1 MWWIMKKNKLFNLSI
16 LDDVYYK
23 VDNDG
28 KILEVSPSIKRVLG
42 YDENEVIGLDIKSL
56 YINFNERDENL
67 KNRDK
72 ASTSFS
78 FESFMRHK
86 DGKHVLMS
94 ANSHFIKDNSGNI
107 VGIEG
112 IARDITLKN
121 ELHDKLIQ
129 NKQKYKV
136 IFENSPSGIIYFNT
150 KGIIIE
156 ANQSALSIFG
166 VSRDKFIGF
175 DLMFSLKD
183 KKLIKVIKQSLSSGQ
198 AYYKDIYFSLF
209 SQKDIYLE
217 IFFRAIRDEKDKI
230 KFIVASLDDKSSEYK
245 AIKNLEKSKEEWKS
259 IIDNM
264 LNIFVQT
271 NKDGIIQK
279 ASPSVKE
286 LIGYEVDELIGKNI
300 ILLWKD
306 TKERVGYRE
315 EYLKNLKPIKNKE
328 AYIKAKDGKTIL
340 INANIAP
347 RFDDDKNYIGSDNFI
362 EDITEFKKSEDKIKY
377 IATHDNLTSLP
388 NRFMLSN
395 ILEHTIDIAKR
406 TKNSI
411 AVLFLDLDDF
421 KNINDNFGHYEGDKV
436 LIEVAKR
443 LKKMLC
449 KDDFICRFGG
459 DEFVILLEHIKC
471 NKDVADI
478 VKKLNKIFLKV
489 FKTQIYTHHLSCS
502 IGIALY
508 PDDAL
513 SPEQLLKFA
522 DTAMYDAKKRGKNRY
537 SFYLKELGKQIEKE
551 LHIERLLR
559 DAIKNDELELFYQP
573 QILLQNEKIVG
584 LEALLRWNNPELG
597 FVGPNSFIPIA
608 EKTHMIVEIGN
619 WVLHSACKQTKKWHD
634 LGLYKGDVSVN
645 ISGIQLNTD
654 NLVSALQSSLKYS
667 GLDPIFLDL
676 EITESVLMDNSKNWI
691 TLLDKIKDMGI
702 DISIDDFGTGYS
714 SLSHLKQFPADELK
728 IDKSFIDDIPHKK
741 DACIIVKTII
751 SLAKNLGYKSV
762 AEGVETLEQKEY
774 LKEQGCD
781 IVQGFYY
788 SKPLSV
794 VDLEECFLNQN
805 LNKKGILC

>member
-1 MWWIMKKNKLFNLSI
+1 MWWVMKKNKLFNLSI

-28 KILEVSPSIKRVLG
+28 KILEVSPSIQSVLG
-42 YDENEVIGLDIKSL
+42 YSIDETIGMDIKLL
-56 YINFNERDENL
+56 YVNFNERDAAL
-67 KNRDK
+67 KDK
-72 ASTSFS
+72 DIKDKDFY
-78 FESFMRHK
+78 FESFMKHK
-86 DGKHVLMS
+86 DGRHVLMS
-94 ANSHFIKDNSGNI
+94 AHSHFIQDDFGNVI
-107 VGIEG
+107 GVEG
-112 IARDITLKN
+112 IARDITHKN
-121 ELHDKLIQ
+121 ELYLKLVQ
-129 NKQKYKV
+129 NTKKYQV
-136 IFENSPSGIIYFNT
+136 IFENSPSGIIYFDVR
-150 KGIIIE
+150 GIIIE
-156 ANQSALSIFG
+156 ANQAALSIFG
-166 VSRDKFIGF
+166 VQKEQFIGF
-175 DLMFSLKD
+175 DLIHTIQDQKLLKSIKDSLCC
-183 KKLIKVIKQSLSSGQ
+183 GQ
-198 AYYKDIYFSLF
+198 AYYKNIYFSLF
-209 SQKDIYLE
+209 SQKEIYLE

-245 AIKNLEKSKEEWKS
+245 AIKDLEKSKEEWKS

-264 LNIFVQT
+264 LNIFIQT

-279 ASPSVKE
+279 VSPSVKE
-286 LIGYEVDELIGKNI
+286 LIGYEINELIGKNI
-300 ILLWKD
+300 ISLWKNIQ
-306 TKERVGYRE
+306 ERDNYRE

-328 AYIKAKDGKTIL
+328 AYIKSKDGKTIL
-340 INANIAP
+340 INANITP
-347 RFDDDKNYIGSDNFI
+347 RFDEDKNYIGSDNFI
-362 EDITEFKKSEDKIKY
+362 QDITEFKKSEDKIKH

-388 NRFMLSN
+388 NRFMLSS
-395 ILEHTIDIAKR
+395 ILEHTIDGAKR
-406 TKNSI
+406 VKESI
-411 AVLFLDLDDF
+411 AVLFLDLDNF

-443 LKKMLC
+443 LKKVLR
-449 KDDFICRFGG
+449 KDDFVCRFGG
-459 DEFVILLEHIKC
+459 DEFVVLLEHIKC
-471 NKDVADI
+471 NKNVVEI
-478 VKKLNKIFLKV
+478 VEKLNKTFLEL
-489 FKTQIYTHHLSCS
+489 FKTQIYTHYLSCS

-508 PDDAL
+508 PNDA
-513 SPEQLLKFA
+513 SNSEQLLKFA

-537 SFYLKELGKQIEKE
+537 SFYLEELGKQIEKE

-573 QILLQNEKIVG
+573 QILLENEKIVG

-608 EKTHMIVEIGN
+608 EKMNMIVLIGS
-619 WVLHSACKQTKKWHD
+619 WVLHNACKQTQKWHN
-634 LGLYKGDVSVN
+634 LGLYKGDISVN

-654 NLVSALQSSLKYS
+654 DLVATLQSSLKQS
-667 GLDPIFLDL
+667 GLDPMFLDI

-691 TLLDKIKDMGI
+691 NLLNKIKDMGI

-774 LKEQGCD
+774 LKKQGCD
-781 IVQGFYY
+781 IIQGFYY

-794 VDLEECFLNQN
+794 VDLEEYFLNQN